1 MDAFIATMYND
12 FEYKLV
18 KPDQS
23 LADFV
28 ESFWLLHNHS
38 NQAKDIV
45 VLPDGRVDLFFSQSA
60 TEPFHVTLSGL
71 ETQADQATLAGNTIM
86 FAISF
91 KLLAI
96 EYILHNTVSD
106 LLNNAIHLPGGFW
119 NFEANDLHNFELF
132 CKKATHKIQSLLP
145 DELDNRKRKLFDLLY
160 GSNGTMTVNE
170 LSEKVAW
177 SSRQINR
184 YFNRQFGVSLKVY
197 CNILRFRASFQ
208 HIKEGKLFP
217 QQNFADQSHFIK
229 EVKKLSGVSP
239 KELKQNK
246 NDRFI
251 QFSTLK
257 PQ

>member
-1 MDAFIATMYND
+1 MDASALTMDND

-18 KPDQS
+18 KPNQS
-23 LADFV
+23 LTDFV

-38 NQAKDIV
+38 DQAKDIV
-45 VLPDGRVDLFFSQSA
+45 VLPDGRVDLFFSQSS

-71 ETQADQATLAGNTIM
+71 ETEPDQATLAVNTIM

-91 KLLAI
+91 KLIAI
-96 EYILHNTVSD
+96 EYILNNTVSD
-106 LLNNAIHLPGGFW
+106 LLNNAIHLPEGFW
-119 NFEANDLHNFELF
+119 QFNSSDLQNFDLF

-145 DELDNRKRKLFDLLY
+145 SEVDTRKRKLFDLLY
-160 GSNGTMTVNE
+160 ASNGTLTVNE
-170 LSEKVAW
+170 LSERVAW

-184 YFNRQFGVSLKVY
+184 YFNQQFGVSLKVY
-197 CNILRFRASFQ
+197 SNILRFRASFQ

-239 KELKQNK
+239 KQLKQNK

-251 QFSTLK
+251 QFSTLTTK
-257 PQ
+257 